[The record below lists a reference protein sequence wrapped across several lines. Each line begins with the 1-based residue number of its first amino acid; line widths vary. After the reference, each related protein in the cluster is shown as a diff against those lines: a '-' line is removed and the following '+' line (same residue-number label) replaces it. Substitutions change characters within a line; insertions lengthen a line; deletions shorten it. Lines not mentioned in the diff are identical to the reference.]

1 MDVTEA
7 QAVNDL
13 LRWVLRL
20 ADPDTAPVSDKRF
33 YAAALL
39 LARHARG
46 AARTSL
52 GPEQIA
58 LPLGH
63 LVESRRLTLPSIA
76 TDVALPGVISP
87 RGLLDG
93 AATLAEASQ
102 RAREFADWLWALA
115 DAGYELE
122 GPVTADCGV
131 YGAHGPAAG
140 QPDSGSAPGPV

>member
-1 MDVTEA
+1 MDATEA

-20 ADPDTAPVSDKRF
+20 ADPDSARVSDKRF
-33 YAAALL
+33 YEAALL
-39 LARHARG
+39 LSRHARG
-46 AARTSL
+46 AARTGL

-63 LVESRRLTLPSIA
+63 LVESRRLALPSIA
-76 TDVALPGVISP
+76 TDIPLPGVISP

-102 RAREFADWLWALA
+102 RAQEFAGWLRALA

-122 GPVTADCGV
+122 GPITEDCGV
-131 YGAHGPAAG
+131 YGVQGPASG
-140 QPDSGSAPGPV
+140 RTDSGGAPGPS